1 MRLTNEELQKVKEKY
16 GVDKLYSWSKVNCFM
31 TSPYEFYLKYILHKK
46 EDVDNCAYAPMGGI
60 CHSIIEKY
68 YGDEILYEDMIKEF
82 EDGWTTAI
90 DIANLLFDRNDG
102 AKNNNIKEKY
112 KENLKHFFINHTTI
126 KHKIIL
132 EQFIATKVG
141 DYVLQGY
148 VDAIYKDEEGNYH
161 IIDWKTSTKY
171 SGKTLEEKSG
181 QLCVYCMGLM
191 QKGVPIEKIKV
202 GFNFLKYVSIQYE
215 QVNGAIKTRE
225 VERYKIGE
233 SLQANAKTWLKKLG
247 YADQLD
253 DYLKQLLDTNS
264 ISCLPEDVQ
273 KKYVISDCYI
283 YVPITQELIDKWTT
297 DIVTTIKDIELREKD
312 YEETNNDRIFWD
324 TDESVKSQSYYFST
338 LCGYSPSLH
347 LPYKSY
353 LERLDATQNGADM
366 FGGIGGDSTV
376 NTTDNVIC
384 NKPTEN
390 GEVDL
395 SWLDNI

>member
-16 GVDKLYSWSKVNCFM
+16 NVSELYSWSKVNCFM
-31 TSPYEFYLKYILHKK
+31 TSPFEFYLKYILHKM
-46 EDVDNCAYAPMGGI
+46 EDVNNCAYAPMGGI

-68 YGDEILYEDMIKEF
+68 YGNEISYEDMVKEF

-90 DIANLLFDRNDG
+90 DIADLKFDRNDE

-112 KENLKHFFINHTTI
+112 KENLKHFFMNHKTI
-126 KHKIIL
+126 DSNVAL
-132 EQFIATKVG
+132 EKFIATKIG

-148 VDAIYKDEEGNYH
+148 VDAIYKDKEGNYH

-181 QLCVYCMGLM
+181 QLCVYCIGLM
-191 QKGVPIEKIKV
+191 QMGIPMDKIKV

-215 QVNGAIKTRE
+215 QANGAIKTRE
-225 VERYKIGE
+225 VERCKIGE

-273 KKYVISDCYI
+273 KKYVISDCYVYI
-283 YVPITQELIDKWTT
+283 PITQDLIDKWVT
-297 DIVTTIKDIELREKD
+297 DITTTIEDIKLREQD
-312 YEETNNDRIFWD
+312 YKETGSEKIFFD
-324 TDESVKSQSYYFST
+324 DEESVKSQSYYFST
-338 LCGYSPSLH
+338 LCGYSRRLH
-347 LPYKSY
+347 KPYDEFCQK
-353 LERLDATQNGADM
+353 LESSQNGTDI
-366 FGGIGGDSTV
+366 FNNIG
-376 NTTDNVIC
+376 NETTSMTSKDIN
-384 NKPTEN
+384 NKEI
-390 GEVDL
+390 DL
-395 SWLDNI
+395 SWLDSL